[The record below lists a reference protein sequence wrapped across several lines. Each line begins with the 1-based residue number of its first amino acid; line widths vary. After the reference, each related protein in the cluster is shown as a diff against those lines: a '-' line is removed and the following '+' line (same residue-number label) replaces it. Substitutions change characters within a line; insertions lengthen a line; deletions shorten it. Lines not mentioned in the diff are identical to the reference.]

1 MHNNKIDEKVKQ
13 YIEKNKVNFSS
24 NIDIETK
31 IINEKNA
38 DNLNYKLQSQG
49 VIYSKELFSNIHRR
63 VFKNN
68 NQNIYVTNADIKES
82 IEKTLKNASQKA
94 YLNKNIA
101 VSSKLDK
108 IIENAELISSEK
120 FDNKGRNQ
128 YENYE
133 YYVSKVKIDEEP
145 YIVEFDTRLQEGTSG
160 KKERHFRL
168 ERVYNINEITSQTG
182 TDKSINQIDSDVIS
196 VNDSITP
203 SNENVKPINYSMQN
217 EQNNTQ
223 NVAPTVE
230 NNSLPTA
237 QQINNTL
244 AVF

>member
-1 MHNNKIDEKVKQ
+1 MNELVTNNVFMQEKTDIKEDEAQLRLQEAQDIIDNANKQENNTNNIQTQQIIQQENKTAQNLISNQINNNIVNNQERLHNNKIDEKVKQ

-38 DNLNYKLQSQG
+38 HNLNYKLQSQG
-49 VIYSKELFSNIHRR
+49 VIYSKAKELFSNIHRR

-94 YLNKNIA
+94 YLNENIA
-101 VSSKLDK
+101 VFSKLDK

-160 KKERHFRL
+160 KKRKTF
-168 ERVYNINEITSQTG
+168 
-182 TDKSINQIDSDVIS
+182 
-196 VNDSITP
+196 
-203 SNENVKPINYSMQN
+203 
-217 EQNNTQ
+217 
-223 NVAPTVE
+223 
-230 NNSLPTA
+230 
-237 QQINNTL
+237 
-244 AVF
+244 